1 MFSEILKDLRSKSG
15 ISQGQLA
22 KSVGVSPGNVSDWEV
37 GKTKPGYVA
46 LAALARF
53 FGVSADYLLELDTAP
68 VKTGVDLERV
78 KLEQGL
84 SCDGSPL
91 EAEEADLIAMFRLL
105 PSYEREDLFDLV
117 YFKYKKH
124 VEKKMESIYW
134 TYAAERGEAK
144 PTSAP
149 GDDILNAE
157 GEKMQYILGTLP
169 GLSGPAATVKD
180 VLTANESVRGL
191 LETAVQNQ
199 IFLKGKMQGAL
210 DASPM
215 QGPTGP
221 TGPTGPQ
228 GPAGP
233 AGGPAGPAGAPGAA
247 GATGPT
253 GPAGPTGPTG
263 PNVTATNAFAANTQ
277 GDAIPVI
284 VAGVS
289 VPLPNNQVLSPDIT
303 VNGKNDTFTVN
314 TAGRYRISYNINT
327 TLALGVGSRLM
338 ISGKTNK
345 ASDIKPAPL
354 NPLSRFANDILV
366 DLEAGDEVTLQL
378 YGLLGGATLLP
389 GSVGASLSMVRL
401 S

>member
-1 MFSEILKDLRSKSG
+1 MSLPSFPNVDPPIQREDAVNQILSS
-15 ISQGQLA
+15 IA
-22 KSVGVSPGNVSDWEV
+22 ME
-37 GKTKPGYVA
+37 
-46 LAALARF
+46 
-53 FGVSADYLLELDTAP
+53 EL
-68 VKTGVDLERV
+68 
-78 KLEQGL
+78 GL
-84 SCDGSPL
+84 S
-91 EAEEADLIAMFRLL
+91 
-105 PSYEREDLFDLV
+105 
-117 YFKYKKH
+117 H
-124 VEKKMESIYW
+124 
-134 TYAAERGEAK
+134 
-144 PTSAP
+144 
-149 GDDILNAE
+149 ILNAE

-169 GLSGPAATVKD
+169 GLSGPTATVKD
-180 VLTANESVRGL
+180 VLNANESVRGL

-284 VAGVS
+284 VDGVS
-289 VPLPNNQVLSPDIT
+289 VPLPNNQILSPDIT

>member
-1 MFSEILKDLRSKSG
+1 MCGRI
-15 ISQGQLA
+15 
-22 KSVGVSPGNVSDWEV
+22 
-37 GKTKPGYVA
+37 
-46 LAALARF
+46 
-53 FGVSADYLLELDTAP
+53 
-68 VKTGVDLERV
+68 
-78 KLEQGL
+78 
-84 SCDGSPL
+84 PL
-91 EAEEADLIAMFRLL
+91 P
-105 PSYEREDLFDLV
+105 PSYPMTARAVWFHLEPAGGRTHRV
-117 YFKYKKH
+117 
-124 VEKKMESIYW
+124 VRARRWS
-134 TYAAERGEAK
+134 
-144 PTSAP
+144 SC
-149 GDDILNAE
+149 
-157 GEKMQYILGTLP
+157 
-169 GLSGPAATVKD
+169 SPAATVKD
-180 VLTANESVRGL
+180 VLNANESVRGL

-221 TGPTGPQ
+221 TGPQ

-253 GPAGPTGPTG
+253 GPVGPTGPTG

-284 VAGVS
+284 VDGVS

>member
-1 MFSEILKDLRSKSG
+1 MLYFPGILCC
-15 ISQGQLA
+15 A
-22 KSVGVSPGNVSDWEV
+22 
-37 GKTKPGYVA
+37 
-46 LAALARF
+46 
-53 FGVSADYLLELDTAP
+53 
-68 VKTGVDLERV
+68 
-78 KLEQGL
+78 
-84 SCDGSPL
+84 
-91 EAEEADLIAMFRLL
+91 
-105 PSYEREDLFDLV
+105 
-117 YFKYKKH
+117 
-124 VEKKMESIYW
+124 
-134 TYAAERGEAK
+134 
-144 PTSAP
+144 
-149 GDDILNAE
+149 
-157 GEKMQYILGTLP
+157 YIL
-169 GLSGPAATVKD
+169 A
-180 VLTANESVRGL
+180 
-191 LETAVQNQ
+191 
-199 IFLKGKMQGAL
+199 
-210 DASPM
+210 
-215 QGPTGP
+215 
-221 TGPTGPQ
+221 
-228 GPAGP
+228 
-233 AGGPAGPAGAPGAA
+233 
-247 GATGPT
+247 PT

-284 VAGVS
+284 VDGVS
-289 VPLPNNQVLSPDIT
+289 VPLPNSQVLSPDIT

>member
-149 GDDILNAE
+149 GDDS
-157 GEKMQYILGTLP
+157 Q
-169 GLSGPAATVKD
+169 
-180 VLTANESVRGL
+180 SVI
-191 LETAVQNQ
+191 A
-199 IFLKGKMQGAL
+199 
-210 DASPM
+210 
-215 QGPTGP
+215 
-221 TGPTGPQ
+221 
-228 GPAGP
+228 
-233 AGGPAGPAGAPGAA
+233 
-247 GATGPT
+247 
-253 GPAGPTGPTG
+253 
-263 PNVTATNAFAANTQ
+263 
-277 GDAIPVI
+277 
-284 VAGVS
+284 
-289 VPLPNNQVLSPDIT
+289 
-303 VNGKNDTFTVN
+303 
-314 TAGRYRISYNINT
+314 
-327 TLALGVGSRLM
+327 
-338 ISGKTNK
+338 
-345 ASDIKPAPL
+345 
-354 NPLSRFANDILV
+354 
-366 DLEAGDEVTLQL
+366 
-378 YGLLGGATLLP
+378 
-389 GSVGASLSMVRL
+389 
-401 S
+401 